1 MTGSLRRVKMLKN
14 RGIALYSQAMM
25 LVCLA
30 VWIGSLSGCAT
41 TGEQP
46 GVSAVAVWDPENLSF
61 KDSGMPDLGQVLSG
75 EIIQTL
81 QTSGTEVVEREK
93 LVAMLEELKL
103 GSSELA
109 DESTRLKVGRMIGA
123 REMVF
128 GGYMVVGNTMR
139 LDLRRVDVATGKVVK
154 TAKKT
159 AEANDLAGWLKAARD
174 AAVELL
180 RTK

>member
-1 MTGSLRRVKMLKN
+1 MLKN
-14 RGIALYSQAMM
+14 RGIALYSQTMM

-30 VWIGSLSGCAT
+30 AWLGGLFGCAT
-41 TGEQP
+41 TGEQE
-46 GVSAVAVWDPENLSF
+46 GVSAVAVWDPENLSL
-61 KDSGMPDLGQVLSG
+61 KDSGRPDLGQVLSG

-81 QTSGTEVVEREK
+81 QTSGIEVVEREK

-139 LDLRRVDVATGKVVK
+139 LDLRMVDVATGKVVK

-174 AAVELL
+174 AAAELL
-180 RTK
+180 ITQ

>member
-1 MTGSLRRVKMLKN
+1 MLKN
-14 RGIALYSQAMM
+14 RGIALYSQALM

-30 VWIGSLSGCAT
+30 VWMGSLLGCAT
-41 TGEQP
+41 IVEQQ
-46 GVSAVAVWDPENLSF
+46 GFSAVAVWDPENLSF
-61 KDSGMPDLGQVLSG
+61 KDSGMPDLGGVLSG

-81 QTSGTEVVEREK
+81 QASGIKVVEREK

-139 LDLRRVDVATGKVVK
+139 LDLRMVDVASGKVLK
-154 TAKKT
+154 TAKMT
-159 AEANDLAGWLKAARD
+159 AGANDIAGWLKAARD
-174 AAVELL
+174 AAAELL
-180 RTK
+180 KTK

>member
-1 MTGSLRRVKMLKN
+1 MIRSLRRMKMLKN
-14 RGIALYSQAMM
+14 RGIALYSQAIM

-30 VWIGSLSGCAT
+30 VWIGSLLGCAT
-41 TGEQP
+41 TVEQP
-46 GVSAVAVWDPENLSF
+46 GITAVAVWDPENLSF
-61 KDSGMPDLGQVLSG
+61 KDTGMPDLGQVLAG

-81 QTSGTEVVEREK
+81 QTSGIQVVEREK

-103 GSSELA
+103 GSSDLA

-139 LDLRRVDVATGKVVK
+139 LDLRRVDVATGKVLK
-154 TAKKT
+154 TAKMT
-159 AEANDLAGWLKAARD
+159 AGANDLSGWLKAARD
-174 AAVELL
+174 AAAELL
-180 RTK
+180 KTK

>member
-1 MTGSLRRVKMLKN
+1 MSKN
-14 RGIALYSQAMM
+14 RGIALYSKTMM

-30 VWIGSLSGCAT
+30 VWIGGLFGCAT
-41 TGEQP
+41 TGEQE
-46 GVSAVAVWDPENLSF
+46 GVRAVAVWDPEDLSI
-61 KDSGMPDLGQVLSG
+61 KDSGRPDLGQVLSG

-81 QTSGTEVVEREK
+81 QASGIKVVEREK

-139 LDLRRVDVATGKVVK
+139 LDLRRIDVATGKVIK
-154 TAKKT
+154 TAKNT

-174 AAVELL
+174 AAAELL
-180 RTK
+180 

>member
-1 MTGSLRRVKMLKN
+1 MTGSSKRVKMSKN
-14 RGIALYSQAMM
+14 KGIALYSQTMM

-30 VWIGSLSGCAT
+30 VWVGGLIGCAT
-41 TGEQP
+41 TGEHE
-46 GVSAVAVWDPENLSF
+46 GLRAVAVWDPENLSL

-81 QTSGTEVVEREK
+81 QTSGIKVVEREK

-128 GGYMVVGNTMR
+128 GGYMVVGKTLR
-139 LDLRRVDVATGKVVK
+139 LDLRRVDVATGKVFK

-159 AEANDLAGWLKAARD
+159 AQANDLAGWLKAARD
-174 AAVELL
+174 AAAELL
-180 RTK
+180 TK

>member
-1 MTGSLRRVKMLKN
+1 MKMSKN
-14 RGIALYSQAMM
+14 RGTALYCQTMM
-25 LVCLA
+25 LVWLA
-30 VWIGSLSGCAT
+30 VWIGGLFGCAT

-46 GVSAVAVWDPENLSF
+46 GVRAVAVWDPENLTF
-61 KDSGMPDLGQVLSG
+61 KDSGRPDLGQVLAG

-81 QTSGTEVVEREK
+81 QTSGIKVVEREK
-93 LVAMLEELKL
+93 LVAMLEELRL

-139 LDLRRVDVATGKVVK
+139 LDLRMVDVATGKVVK

-174 AAVELL
+174 ASDELL

>member
-1 MTGSLRRVKMLKN
+1 MLRN
-14 RGIALYSQAMM
+14 RGIAIYSQTMV

-30 VWIGSLSGCAT
+30 VWIGALVGCAT
-41 TGEQP
+41 TAEQP
-46 GVSAVAVWDPENLSF
+46 VISAVAVWDPENLSF
-61 KDSGMPDLGQVLSG
+61 KDSGRPDLGQVLAG

-81 QTSGTEVVEREK
+81 QSSDIQVVEREK

-139 LDLRRVDVATGKVVK
+139 LDLRMVDVATGKVVR
-154 TAKKT
+154 TAKMT
-159 AEANDLAGWLKAARD
+159 AGANDIPGWLKAARD
-174 AAVELL
+174 AAAELL
-180 RTK
+180 KTN

>member
-1 MTGSLRRVKMLKN
+1 MLKN
-14 RGIALYSQAMM
+14 RGIPLYSQAMM

-30 VWIGSLSGCAT
+30 VWLGSLLGCAT
-41 TGEQP
+41 IVEQP

-75 EIIQTL
+75 EIIQAL
-81 QTSGTEVVEREK
+81 QTSGIKVVEREK

-128 GGYMVVGNTMR
+128 GGYMIVGKTMR
-139 LDLRRVDVATGKVVK
+139 LDLRRVDVATGKVFK

-159 AEANDLAGWLKAARD
+159 AQANDLAGWLKAARD
-174 AAVELL
+174 AAAELL
-180 RTK
+180 

>member
-1 MTGSLRRVKMLKN
+1 MSKN
-14 RGIALYSQAMM
+14 RGIALYAQAMM

-30 VWIGSLSGCAT
+30 VWTGGFFGCAT
-41 TGEQP
+41 TGEQA
-46 GVSAVAVWDPENLSF
+46 GVRAVAVWDPENLSL
-61 KDSGMPDLGQVLSG
+61 KDSGRPDLGQILSG
-75 EIIQTL
+75 EVIQTL
-81 QTSGTEVVEREK
+81 QTSGIKVVEREK
-93 LVAMLEELKL
+93 LVAMLEELRL

-139 LDLRRVDVATGKVVK
+139 LDLRMVDVETGKVLK

-159 AEANDLAGWLKAARD
+159 AQAGDLAGWLKAARD
-174 AAVELL
+174 AAAELSGM
-180 RTK
+180 K